1 MEERKRKTDWDFFG
15 PIRRRPIWFRTTTLL
30 FVWPTREI
38 GKFGPDCYHYH
49 PLLLLLL
56 ILLLLSQMKKKKDFS
71 SKRLRESKFVVSA
84 RLVSYLSSEK
94 RTDLEIETNLFI
106 AVLKM
111 SKFTSF
117 SRYNFNNSN
126 YKKHRRW
133 AWNSNLRPLDGRRRW
148 NHGAMAATHLFIVFR
163 HGALW

>member
-38 GKFGPDCYHYH
+38 GKSGPDCYHYH
-49 PLLLLLL
+49 PLLLLL

-84 RLVSYLSSEK
+84 RIVSIIRKTNWLGDWNQLVYSG
-94 RTDLEIETNLFI
+94 F
-106 AVLKM
+106 LK
-111 SKFTSF
+111 
-117 SRYNFNNSN
+117 
-126 YKKHRRW
+126 W
-133 AWNSNLRPLDGRRRW
+133 ANLRPFPVTISTIQIEKSTEGE
-148 NHGAMAATHLFIVFR
+148 HGIRIRGHRMVGVDETTEPWLPPTC
-163 HGALW
+163 L